1 VKKLKDFD
9 YKIVSE
15 LIKNSRISDRKVA
28 MIIGISQPTVSRR
41 RQRLEKEG
49 LLDFTA
55 IPNFSKLGFEIMA
68 FSFYSWRPE
77 ANEELIRNREEI
89 LQKLSE
95 FLSKHKN
102 IIFTSNGRGFG
113 MERMMISVHKSYS
126 DYVKLMHDVGQVW
139 GKYLSQ
145 NNSFIISLQED
156 VVGRQLTFEH
166 FAEYIDQNR

>member
-1 VKKLKDFD
+1 MKKLNDVD
-9 YKIVSE
+9 YKIISE
-15 LIKNSRISDRKVA
+15 LIKNSRISDRKLA
-28 MIIGISQPTVSRR
+28 STIGISQPTVSRR
-41 RQRLEKEG
+41 RHKLEKEG

-55 IPNFSKLGFEIMA
+55 TPNFSKLGFEIMV
-68 FSFYSWRPE
+68 FSFYSWTPE
-77 ANEELIRNREEI
+77 ATEELIKNQEEI

-126 DYVKLMHDVGQVW
+126 DYIKLTHDVGLEW
-139 GKYLSQ
+139 GKYLSKGD
-145 NNSFIISLQED
+145 SFIISLQED